1 VETTFFQATISLP
14 DTGTIPAVAGKPDD
28 RRLEAWAALIAT
40 HAALVDRL
48 SEELEDERDL
58 PLAWYEVLL
67 FLNRAQDGR
76 LRMGELAG
84 SLLLTP
90 SGVTRLVDRMEAK
103 GLIQRQRCPS
113 DRRGWLA
120 VITPAGR
127 SRLKAAAPVHLRGVE
142 EHFGSHLSNEEADI
156 VASALGR
163 VLTKLRPDTAE
174 RIGVR
179 ATAC

>member
-1 VETTFFQATISLP
+1 MAP
-14 DTGTIPAVAGKPDD
+14 KPDE
-28 RRLEAWAALIAT
+28 RRVGAWRALLAA

-48 SEELEDERDL
+48 GEELQEERDL
-58 PLAWYEVLL
+58 PLPWYEVLL

-120 VITPAGR
+120 VITTAGR

-142 EHFGSHLSNEEADI
+142 EHF
-156 VASALGR
+156 
-163 VLTKLRPDTAE
+163 
-174 RIGVR
+174 
-179 ATAC
+179 